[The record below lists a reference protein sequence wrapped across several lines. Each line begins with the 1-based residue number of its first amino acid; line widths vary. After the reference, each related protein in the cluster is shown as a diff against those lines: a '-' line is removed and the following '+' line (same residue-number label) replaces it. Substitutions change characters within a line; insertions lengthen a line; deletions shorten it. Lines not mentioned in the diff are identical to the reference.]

1 MSQTITIVDYGAGN
15 MQSVIKTLGLVGVS
29 GVISSDPD
37 LIISA
42 DKLILP
48 GVGHFGKVMGNLR
61 NRGLKD
67 ALDEAV
73 LKRNIPILGICL
85 GMQLMAKYS
94 SEGNEEGL
102 GWFDGSVVR
111 FDVQDELRYKVP
123 HIGWNQAQQV
133 KSSIILNNI
142 DQSSEFYFLHSFH
155 YVTETPSEILMNTSY
170 SYNFVSA
177 IEKRNIYGVQ
187 FHPEK
192 SHEVGLNLL
201 KNFAVG

>member
-42 DKLILP
+42 DRLILP
-48 GVGHFGKVMGNLR
+48 GVGHFGKVMSNLR
-61 NRGLKD
+61 NSGLKD

-85 GMQLMAKYS
+85 GMQLMAQHS
-94 SEGNEEGL
+94 SEGNEDGL
-102 GWFDGSVVR
+102 GWFDGTVVR

-123 HIGWNQAQQV
+123 HIGWNQAQQA